1 MLRGSDPTK
10 LRAAA
15 AAGKDGR
22 FRVQLFPV
30 REAFQPVGWGYTLVC
45 ERADLEALAAKLTAL
60 EHEVPVYL
68 QHSRV
73 TYEGNPKPSLGWVAD
88 FEVDDEG
95 LWGMARW
102 LPTPVYL
109 DGTPTTVSDLIRTEQ
124 VKYLSPGFTT
134 FVDAAGNEHPQDLVE
149 LSLTNEPAIQGMS
162 RAEASVPRTK
172 SPAQASARK
181 EKRMDPKKLR
191 ALLGLAETASDEETN
206 TALEG
211 RLTPTEAPPVA
222 EQIAT
227 AVTAAV
233 AEIRTATAAQIEAEY
248 ASRDRRA
255 RVASLM
261 ARATAEG
268 KVVADNRER
277 LERQANANA
286 DDFEA
291 MLPELPV
298 KSPVKPWFTAS
309 RQAASG
315 EKVPVAALSD
325 PDVSKD
331 VAARATSI
339 AAEKK
344 ISYSEALASLVTA

>member
-15 AAGKDGR
+15 AAGQDGR
-22 FRVQLFPV
+22 FRVQVFPV

-45 ERADLEALAAKLTAL
+45 TREDLDVLAVKLKEL

-68 QHSRV
+68 QHARV
-73 TYEGNPKPSLGWVAD
+73 TFEGNPKPSLGWVSD
-88 FEVDDEG
+88 FEADDEG

-109 DGTPTTVSDLIRTEQ
+109 DGIPTTVADLIRTEQ

-134 FVDAAGNEHPQDLVE
+134 RVDELGDEHPQDLIE

-181 EKRMDPKKLR
+181 EMPMDPKKLR

-206 TALEG
+206 TALEV
-211 RLTPTEAPPVA
+211 RLAPSEAPPVA
-222 EQIAT
+222 ELIAN

-233 AEIRTATAAQIEAEY
+233 AEIRTATAAQIETEY
-248 ASRDRRA
+248 ATRDRKA

-277 LERQANANA
+277 LERQCTANP

-291 MLPELPV
+291 GLADLPV
-298 KSPVKPWFTAS
+298 KAPVKPWFVQG
-309 RQAASG
+309 RQAAASEG
-315 EKVPVAALSD
+315 EESSELDTRIKEYQ
-325 PDVSKD
+325 K
-331 VAARATSI
+331 ARAAEGKPVSYRD
-339 AAEKK
+339 AAVAVSMKR
-344 ISYSEALASLVTA
+344 SA